1 MPSAVGNGWK
11 RQDGYLVPNYL
22 TKDHS
27 SKNIESL
34 MTCKCTAGCKTC
46 RKNSVSC
53 TKACLFPKNTCT
65 NSKQWISSTTCD
77 EEYYGDC
84 NSEYEEEDDDD

>member
-1 MPSAVGNGWK
+1 
-11 RQDGYLVPNYL
+11 
-22 TKDHS
+22 
-27 SKNIESL
+27 
-34 MTCKCTAGCKTC
+34 MTCKCTAGYKAC
-46 RKNSVSC
+46 RKNSLSC
-53 TKACLFPKNTCT
+53 TEACLFPKNTCT